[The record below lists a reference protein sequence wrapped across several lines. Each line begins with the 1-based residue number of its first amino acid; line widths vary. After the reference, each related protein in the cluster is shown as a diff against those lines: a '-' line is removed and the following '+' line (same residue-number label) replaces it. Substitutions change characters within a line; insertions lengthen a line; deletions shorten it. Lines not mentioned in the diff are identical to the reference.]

1 MRLRDN
7 GECEVGDEA
16 AEEKRRVKRAL
27 VLSGVEKTA
36 TEFVPNVR

>member
-7 GECEVGDEA
+7 GEWEMGDEA
-16 AEEKRRVKRAL
+16 ADEKRRVNRAL
-27 VLSGVEKTA
+27 VLSGLEKTV